1 MKAKVRPG
9 RVLAAMAAPFALA
22 ALALPAGARQAE
34 APGDVPAPPAVAHA
48 PAAPERVEHVY
59 VELKT
64 PAGAITLDLDKTHAP
79 LTTANFLKYVDSGR
93 LDGAV
98 FYRAMHLDYSDEPAG
113 LLQGGV
119 RDGAKLFPPVAH
131 EPTNRTGILHKA
143 GAVSMARFAPGTAT
157 ADFMIL
163 ISDMPALDAQADNE
177 GEDPGAGFAA
187 FGHVVSG
194 MDVVRKI
201 WDMPRSATK
210 GEGVMKGDIL
220 EDEVKIIGARRVA
233 APPPASTVPAPEPS
247 ALAPATIAGE
257 EEAAD
262 GAD

>member
-1 MKAKVRPG
+1 MKARVRPG
-9 RVLAAMAAPFALA
+9 KVLAIMAAPFALA
-22 ALALPAGARQAE
+22 ALGSPVGAQQAQ
-34 APGDVPAPPAVAHA
+34 APVDVAAPQA

-59 VELKT
+59 VELTT

-79 LTTANFLKYVDSGR
+79 LTTANFLKYVDAKR

-98 FYRAMHLDYSDEPAG
+98 FYRAMHLGYSDEPAG

-143 GAVSMARFAPGTAT
+143 GTVSMARFAPGTAT

-163 ISDMPALDAQADNE
+163 ISDMPALDAEQGNN

-194 MDVVRKI
+194 MDVVRRI

-220 EDEVKIIGARRVA
+220 EDEVRITAARRVA
-233 APPPASTVPAPEPS
+233 APPA
-247 ALAPATIAGE
+247 APAEGPMAAAPTE
-257 EEAAD
+257 PVAAD
-262 GAD
+262 GGNAGDD